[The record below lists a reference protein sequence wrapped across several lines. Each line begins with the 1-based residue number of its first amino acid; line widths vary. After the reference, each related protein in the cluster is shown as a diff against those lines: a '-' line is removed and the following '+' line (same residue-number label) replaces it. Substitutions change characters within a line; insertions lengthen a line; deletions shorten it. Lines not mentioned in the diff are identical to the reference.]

1 MNWGTELWDQY
12 ENIAS
17 HTQKGIDFLEKYGHF
32 IDQRCKIEVEY
43 ASKLRRLIKTY
54 LPKKKEEEDYQFTC
68 TKAYKKLLN
77 ELGDQAGQHELIA
90 ENLSSSVAQELITLV
105 KQLKDDRRKYLVE
118 GARIGAQLQSSLAL
132 LAKTKEKYEKAFGA
146 SERALETYRKI
157 DNDLTLSRAEVEKHR
172 IAATTKNQQC
182 EEAKNEYAN
191 QLQKTNNL
199 QNKYYNQLLPAVFQN
214 LQDLDERRI
223 KCIQNFINKTV
234 HTEQDVIPIIS
245 QCLEEMLKCADSIN
259 EKEDSCLVIERYK
272 SGFSPPGDHPFEDLS
287 SNSSTSSSSHN
298 NSHDSSSVNGSNT
311 SIQNQSEKRTILGTI
326 TGGRV
331 KKRSGILGLFTNNKE
346 DFSEYPPNQRRKKLQ
361 AKIDDITTKVC
372 QETAAR
378 DGLMKMKQV
387 YEGNP
392 ALGDPMSIQGQLTE
406 NGHRLDKLRAELK
419 KYQTFLDELTITR
432 IPNSPA
438 GTTLTAVRNSNTSNN
453 NNSLGSPAINTS
465 TPTST
470 GGVVPRRSSI
480 SDETESLSRS
490 ASDSSV
496 TNPTQNHNK
505 NSNLTTPLH
514 SHGSEP
520 IRKVTCR
527 ILSPLAKKEESSKI
541 SSSNSPESGMS
552 SMSLPSSD
560 QGSSTA
566 RVDDDDDDDDDSE
579 FLDPEPLPP
588 IGRCRAVYAFVVTSE
603 GSIPM
608 EENEDFLV
616 IEQDQG
622 DGWTRVRR
630 TNLTQMDSLP
640 EGFVPSS
647 YINIYEMFDDP
658 YPI

>member
-331 KKRSGILGLFTNNKE
+331 KKRSGILGLFTNNKSIHRIKE
-346 DFSEYPPNQRRKKLQ
+346 GKKLQ

-438 GTTLTAVRNSNTSNN
+438 GTTLTAVRNSNTR
-453 NNSLGSPAINTS
+453 
-465 TPTST
+465 
-470 GGVVPRRSSI
+470 GVVPRRSSI

-514 SHGSEP
+514 SHG
-520 IRKVTCR
+520 
-527 ILSPLAKKEESSKI
+527 
-541 SSSNSPESGMS
+541 SSNSPESGMS

>member
-12 ENIAS
+12 DNIAS

-54 LPKKKEEEDYQFTC
+54 LPKKKEEEDYLYTY

-90 ENLSSSVAQELITLV
+90 ENLSSSVAQELTTLV
-105 KQLKDDRRKYLVE
+105 KQLKDDRRKHLTE
-118 GARIGAQLQSSLAL
+118 GARLGAQLQSSMAL

-172 IAATTKNQQC
+172 IAATSKSQQC

-199 QNKYYNQLLPAVFQN
+199 QNKYFSQLLPAVFQN

-234 HTEQDVIPIIS
+234 KTEQEVLPIIS
-245 QCLEEMLKCADSIN
+245 QCLEEMLLCAESIH
-259 EKEDSCLVIERYK
+259 EKEDSALVIERYK
-272 SGFSPPGDHPFEDLS
+272 SGFSPPGDYPFEDLS
-287 SNSSTSSSSHN
+287 SNSSSQGSTGG
-298 NSHDSSSVNGSNT
+298 DSPSVSLVNGSNSSLT
-311 SIQNQSEKRTILGTI
+311 HTPSEKRTILGTI

-331 KKRSGILGLFTNNKE
+331 KKRSGILGLFTNSKGSLNNLTEKE

-438 GTTLTAVRNSNTSNN
+438 GTTLTAIRGSNN
-453 NNSLGSPAINTS
+453 NNSSSNLGGPPISTS
-465 TPTST
+465 TPSSAGVGT
-470 GGVVPRRSSI
+470 GITRRSSI
-480 SDETESLSRS
+480 SDENESLSRS

-505 NSNLTTPLH
+505 ANLTTPLH
-514 SHGSEP
+514 SHG
-520 IRKVTCR
+520 
-527 ILSPLAKKEESSKI
+527 
-541 SSSNSPESGMS
+541 SSNSPESGMS

-566 RVDDDDDDDDDSE
+566 RVGDEDEDDDDDDDSE

-588 IGRCRAVYAFVVTSE
+588 IGRCRAVYAFDVTSE

-608 EENEDFLV
+608 EENEDFMV

-630 TNLTQMDSLP
+630 SKTSQHTESLP

-647 YINIYEMFDDP
+647 YIDIYEMFDDP